1 MKRGEIIGGEI
12 EVIVEDR
19 YGNVIKHIKKPM
31 DSFVK
36 NVLDLL
42 CMFDTGGW
50 SAKDRNGNSVSFF
63 FKNAADDYLY
73 NAEVLAPADDDNYG
87 ILVGSGTTAF
97 SVNDYDLASPIS
109 HGTGSGQLSY
119 GEMSVVGSGD
129 DYKQWQR
136 SFDNNS
142 GADITVNEIGIAAK
156 VTREE
161 AGSPVAYYVLLARDV
176 ISATTVPNGGRITV
190 KYTFRINPS

>member
-1 MKRGEIIGGEI
+1 MKRGEVIGGEI

-36 NVLDLL
+36 NILNLI

-50 SAKDRNGNSVSFF
+50 VTTDRNGNTVNFY
-63 FKNAADDYLY
+63 FKNAADNYLY

-109 HGTGSGQLSY
+109 NGTGSGQLSY
-119 GEMSVVGSGD
+119 GEMSVVASGD

-142 GADITVNEIGIAAK
+142 GADITVNEIGMAAK

-161 AGSPVAYYVLLARDV
+161 AGSQVVYYVLLARDV